1 MATPS
6 QSSHALKTSTKDTT
20 LSIANIC
27 KLEFSNWGA
36 GRSMIGFQ
44 AEGSCS

>member
-6 QSSHALKTSTKDTT
+6 QNSHALKTSTKDTT

-27 KLEFSNWGA
+27 KLEFRTGELVD
-36 GRSMIGFQ
+36 Q
-44 AEGSCS
+44 